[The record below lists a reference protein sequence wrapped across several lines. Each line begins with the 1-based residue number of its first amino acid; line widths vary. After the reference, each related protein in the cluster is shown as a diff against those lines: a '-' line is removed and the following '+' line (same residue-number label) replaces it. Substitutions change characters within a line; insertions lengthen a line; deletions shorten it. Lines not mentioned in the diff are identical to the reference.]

1 MSYLTNPFRFGGGGP
16 GGTHR
21 YWEVLALGTHNGH
34 VTLAEIEL
42 AATVGG
48 PDLTTG
54 TSVSGV
60 AYGTAPAPTNVGNVI
75 DNNISTVSTNN
86 VSNGMGSCDAGWR
99 IDFSVPTTIGA
110 LRLRVG
116 NSAGNP
122 ANGPSSFYVRGS
134 DDATV
139 WITYLVVLGFAWTTT
154 SQIEEWALGPALPTT
169 GRANAIAWRVFVEV
183 NDGGSQIVFSELVF
197 RDAVGGTRLNALA
210 GGGVADS
217 TPAGAAFQSRGRGA
231 LWSSVNPE
239 KACDNLT
246 SSGNHAALR
255 TATDQWLGFAWPT
268 PTDIGEVGIAPEFN
282 YVTRAPR
289 DFRVEYTT
297 DFSTWTA
304 VGTFTGQTGWA
315 NNTYKWFAVP

>member
-54 TSVSGV
+54 ATASGV
-60 AYGTAPAPTNVGNVI
+60 AYGTAPAPGNAANVI
-75 DNNISTVSTNN
+75 DNNNNTVSNN
-86 VSNGMGSCDAGWR
+86 NSGGGMGSCDAGWR
-99 IDFSVPTTIGA
+99 IDFGAPETIGA
-110 LRLRVG
+110 VRLRVG
-116 NSAGNP
+116 GSTGNP
-122 ANGPSSFYVRGS
+122 ANGPSSFYLRAS
-134 DDATV
+134 DDAAT
-139 WITYLVVLGFAWTTT
+139 WTTYLVVLGFTWTTPG
-154 SQIEEWALGPALPTT
+154 QIEEWSLGPALPTS
-169 GRANAIAWRVFVEV
+169 GRNNALAWRVFVEV
-183 NDGGSQIVFSELVF
+183 NDGGSEIVFSELVF
-197 RDAVGGTRLNALA
+197 NDTVGGTRLNALA
-210 GGGVADS
+210 GGAVTDS
-217 TPAGAAFQSRGRGA
+217 GPTGAAFQSRGRGI

-239 KACDNLT
+239 KACDGLT

-255 TATDQWLGFAWPT
+255 TSTNQWFGFAWPS
-268 PTDIGEVGIAPEFN
+268 PTNIGEVGIAPEFN
-282 YVTRAPR
+282 FVTRAPR